1 VGSSQVA
8 VSDLFGVRPV
18 YYTQPPEGPRIAG
31 AVRELLRES
40 AGNRELDPQAAATA
54 LCGFLDP
61 RRTLFLGIRRLPPAN
76 ELLLEEGV
84 TSLRRYWQ
92 PPGGDARLDSAA
104 DPQLHSAGREVLRA
118 AVARSVGNEPVACAL
133 SGGIDSAGLL
143 AWVLQATPAALA
155 FTLCDEGP
163 DSPELRR
170 ARKVAS
176 ALGARLEAVEVAE
189 EDLPAH
195 AVDAILACESLI
207 FNGRAVAK
215 YLFYRALSTR
225 GINTILS
232 GVGADEIFMG
242 DPEALEMSTGEPRFV
257 ARMRPD
263 FALAESLL
271 RARWQE
277 RLARFALPPAPA
289 GEAGLGFARE
299 VLLRTVLPDLTLP
312 PECHSA
318 ARFGIDVRL
327 PYLDREVVEFALRL
341 PPRELVQGT
350 VGKVFLRE
358 LWRDAIPDEV
368 RLAPKTARLA
378 PPGGAGPGA
387 RRGWIE
393 LYHHWLSSS
402 RVDSLQIFEPASV
415 RGLLARYLRREA
427 PDGSTLESM
436 DRVLFRLTSL
446 SVLNE
451 RLAG

>member
-1 VGSSQVA
+1 V
-8 VSDLFGVRPV
+8 VSDLFGGRPV
-18 YYTQPPEGPRIAG
+18 YYTFAPEGPRIAG
-31 AVRELLRES
+31 AIRELRRES
-40 AGNRELDPQAAATA
+40 PGNRELDPEAAATA

-61 RRTLFLGIRRLPPAN
+61 RRTLFLGIRRLPPAH
-76 ELLLEEGV
+76 ELLLEDGV

-92 PPGGDARLDSAA
+92 PPGGDAPLDSSA
-104 DPQLHSAGREVLRA
+104 DPQWHSAGREVLRA

-133 SGGIDSAGLL
+133 SGGIDSAVLL
-143 AWVLQATPAALA
+143 ALVLQATAVARA

-163 DSPELRR
+163 ESPELGR
-170 ARKVAS
+170 ARRVAA

-225 GINTILS
+225 GIRTILS

-242 DPEALEMSTGEPRFV
+242 DPASLEVGTGREPGFV

-271 RARWQE
+271 RPGWRE
-277 RLARFALPPAPA
+277 RVARFALPPAPA
-289 GEAGLGFARE
+289 GEARLGFARE
-299 VLLRTVLPDLTLP
+299 VLLRTILPELTLP

-318 ARFGIDVRL
+318 ARFGIGVRL

-358 LWRDAIPDEV
+358 LWRGAIPDEV
-368 RLAPKTARLA
+368 RLAPKTPRLA
-378 PPGGAGPGA
+378 PPGGAGAGA
-387 RRGWIE
+387 REAWVE
-393 LYHHWLSSS
+393 LYNHWLSPS
-402 RVDSLQIFEPASV
+402 RVDSLQAFEPASV
-415 RGLLARYLRREA
+415 RALLTSYFRREA
-427 PDGSTLESM
+427 LEGSTLESM

-446 SVLNE
+446 SVLKE
-451 RLAG
+451 RLAS